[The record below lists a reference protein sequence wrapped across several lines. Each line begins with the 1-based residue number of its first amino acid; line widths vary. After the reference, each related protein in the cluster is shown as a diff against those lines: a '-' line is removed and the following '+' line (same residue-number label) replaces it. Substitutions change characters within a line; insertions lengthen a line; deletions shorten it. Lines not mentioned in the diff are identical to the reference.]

1 MFCWCGQSSESA
13 GKRKQSSKKN
23 TSGSTP
29 ILRVDPDVLFV
40 ARSAL
45 DSPSGRAGSPNG
57 LTERVS
63 CVILSTP
70 MTRTAPPQLRVR
82 SAAFNSGMIATGNHN
97 FERFAALCNTPV
109 GAPRALRAGCICVLF
124 YLGTVSSALSYVR
137 FLSGIVTGRVRE
149 PTYGYRVRSGIKKHP
164 SRLCTR

>member
-1 MFCWCGQSSESA
+1 MGGAKRPRLSLWESWQPERADLSARRRYASEQPPQAALSESQR
-13 GKRKQSSKKN
+13 GC
-23 TSGSTP
+23 
-29 ILRVDPDVLFV
+29 
-40 ARSAL
+40 
-45 DSPSGRAGSPNG
+45 RAYFG
-57 LTERVS
+57 TS
-63 CVILSTP
+63 CVYRS
-70 MTRTAPPQLRVR
+70 APPQLRVR

-97 FERFAALCNTPV
+97 FEKFAALCNTPV

>member
-1 MFCWCGQSSESA
+1 MMIFPRFS
-13 GKRKQSSKKN
+13 
-23 TSGSTP
+23 
-29 ILRVDPDVLFV
+29 ILRKTGGYFML
-40 ARSAL
+40 ARSAPG
-45 DSPSGRAGSPNG
+45 STSGGAGSPNG
-57 LTERVS
+57 LTEGVS
-63 CVILSTP
+63 CVFCSTP
-70 MTRTAPPQLRVR
+70 IFRSAPPQLRVR